1 MNLEFQIYEHFS
13 GEIENESLTTGPKR
27 LFSFSFEHLQK
38 KIKINITYIIFL
50 EKNGK
55 TCDETIIGPFFP
67 FQETFD
73 LAYLPINSADIGFL
87 SEVMLKHTA
96 PHDIDD
102 AKASNVDLNNNKQT
116 TLKLLHS

>member
-1 MNLEFQIYEHFS
+1 MKKVNYE
-13 GEIENESLTTGPKR
+13 
-27 LFSFSFEHLQK
+27 
-38 KIKINITYIIFL
+38 KIKSFFTQFWALVKSQNRHYIIFL
-50 EKNGK
+50 EKIGK
-55 TCDETIIGPFFP
+55 TCDEPVIGPFFS
-67 FQETFD
+67 FQGTFD
-73 LAYLPINSADIGFL
+73 LAYLPINLADIGFL